1 MTANSKVSKGKKPA
15 RKKTTKAKTTAR
27 KRTAV
32 RKKAPVVG
40 VSEAQRLRMIREAA
54 YFRAMKR
61 GFQGGSPEQDWLE
74 AEAEI
79 EQRLQNEGLQK
90 EKQ

>member
-1 MTANSKVSKGKKPA
+1 MTASSKVSKGKKPA
-15 RKKTTKAKTTAR
+15 RKKATKARTTKATAR
-27 KRTAV
+27 KRTAT
-32 RKKAPVVG
+32 KKKSPARG
-40 VSEAQRLRMIREAA
+40 VNEAQRLRMIREAA

-79 EQRLQNEGLQK
+79 EQQLKNENNK
-90 EKQ
+90 